1 MSTVDDETKLYSNT
15 ERIEPSIVNTNPNVQ
30 PYNKR
35 QVIINWALALIL
47 TIVVVVEANSYLS
60 LSQRSEEVERLNT
73 ALGPKLAKLEQEN
86 ERLKSSMIELTT

>member
-15 ERIEPSIVNTNPNVQ
+15 ERIESSIVNTNPNVQ